1 MVVHSFCGDAIG
13 FSSVVHAYF
22 FDEPD
27 LDEVG
32 GGDRVCDNSPTVRQK
47 PLVTNQVVEN
57 GTDRAGEGIIHRR

>member
-1 MVVHSFCGDAIG
+1 M
-13 FSSVVHAYF
+13 VHAYF